1 MTFVG
6 INEKIYFDD
15 NLNVG
20 IGITN
25 PSTNFHI
32 DSTDGIVIP
41 VGTSAQRVDVTGAIR
56 YNTDNSTFEGF
67 KGTWGSLGGVIDV
80 DQDTYISAET
90 SAGTDNDQ
98 LKFVTAGTERMVI
111 DSSGNTTINSDLIV
125 DTNLLFVDASSN
137 LVNINGD
144 LDIWGK
150 ARFETAASYIES
162 GVLSLSN
169 TLTGPVID
177 STGSNIRLS
186 PSDSYV
192 GALVVSSNGKVGI
205 GTDSPDKALHIVSS
219 QDEIIRLDNTS
230 GGESYIG
237 YYNTETVSTPS
248 LTIGLNSTESCL
260 INLKDEKAM
269 IFKTYNTERMRIK
282 SDGNVGIGTIYP
294 NSLLEVNGD
303 IAFTSATIK
312 GHMIPD
318 TDDAYD
324 IGSAE
329 FKIRDMYVSDDSLWV
344 GDTHKVSITD
354 GKMKFRKRRVS
365 SVPAAVTAAGG
376 NEAGAKSH
384 SGKSSLINMKLK
396 HWKAYMRSLPEQST
410 ARIKDIFRDND
421 DDYDEQTTAN
431 NWLENGTNTYC
442 NLGNVGIGTNNPN
455 KKLSVVNSTGNG
467 TMEIRSNDEDTDTI
481 LFFGTPFS
489 SNSVNKTAIIAEG
502 LNTYSRSDLHFCLN
516 NDADNNVEVSLTDS
530 QMTIRKDGNVGIGT
544 TTPDGEL
551 HIYNDENAQTLFKIQ
566 NPNTGSSANTLIQV
580 SSDSCGLNLRT
591 YSAANSKADVVEI
604 DAFNNSGG
612 LTIKTAGEMNFA
624 TSGNER
630 MRIDG
635 SGNVGIGIADPSH
648 KLHIY
653 GASGDNDTE
662 PVGILLESS
671 NADGEPGIH
680 FKNGTTSN
688 NLFSIGINGSVGCLG
703 FFYGDDDG
711 GTQQGENTLMTLNS
725 SGNLGIGNTAPSALL
740 HLTKT
745 LDVGG
750 SGMIDMLRIEWDD
763 AGSEDTK
770 AGDGTKISFGT
781 SSVNNN
787 PASVESAYIGAIRT
801 SGAEASHDTAL
812 VFGTKEND
820 STDISE
826 KMRITNDG
834 EVGIGTTDPDYQLHI
849 YHNED
854 NALLKLEI
862 DKSNAGASM
871 SLKSTRTNIGNV
883 GLINFESDNT
893 TISCITSQLR
903 DVTNKYSDIRFWTRN
918 TDGLTER
925 MKIDKDGNVFYSGY
939 LGRTAY
945 NSGCLVG
952 GHSNLGNS
960 SGNTNPIF
968 CLGSAYLPGT
978 TDLGGNMYG
987 IGYTHTNSSFL
998 DTNANGYGMY
1008 VAADGD
1014 ARIFLGAGANTK
1026 SYFTGGYVGFGHSNP
1041 AYHVVIH
1048 ESSSE
1053 AAYLSFSNTT
1063 TGAST
1068 SDGLIVGLNN
1078 NEEAVVWLRENDNL
1092 RFATNNTERMRISNG
1107 GKVGIR
1113 TDNPQIDLAIGDSD
1127 TGFQQQ
1133 GDGELAIYTNNV
1145 ERVRIDNGG
1154 RVGIGTTNPQEL
1166 IHIQGSSNPS
1176 IRIQNTIS
1184 GPNGTHVNA
1193 EYGSID
1199 FWSSDSNTATAR
1211 IVCQQDGGG
1220 TSPDCGLRFWT
1231 NNNAGGST
1239 CRVTIKYNGYVGIG
1253 DTTPDTHLD
1262 VVGNIHYTGSISD
1275 VSDGRYK
1282 DDQVVVDYEECYNKV
1297 KQLDL
1302 KNYNWNEEI
1311 MSELEME
1318 VQNENGFVAQDVEVL
1333 MPDAVQQRN
1342 RMGIE
1347 DFRVVDYNKINMYL
1361 FGAFKKSQET
1371 IEELESELA
1380 LIKAHLGL

>member
-376 NEAGAKSH
+376 SEAGAKSH

-442 NLGNVGIGTNNPN
+442 NLGNVGIGTTEPINSLDVVGDLNITTDYNINNVQV
-455 KKLSVVNSTGNG
+455 LSSTTLGSGIVNSSLTSLGPQADQLNMNGKTINNIDRVNCTEESNVKIHLTRSDNVNNGFQIQQVDNAISLYNYEDAPIKLFTNSTQRMIIESDGNVG
-467 TMEIRSNDEDTDTI
+467 IGNDSPTSLLHLTKTLDVGGSGMIDMLRIEWDDAGSEDTKSGDGTKI
-481 LFFGTPFS
+481 SFGTS
-489 SNSVNKTAIIAEG
+489 SVNNSPASVESAYIGAIRTSGAEASH
-502 LNTYSRSDLHFCLN
+502 NTDLVFGTKE
-516 NDADNNVEVSLTDS
+516 NDSTDIS
-530 QMTIRKDGNVGIGT
+530 EKMRIKNDGNVGIGT
-544 TTPDGEL
+544 T
-551 HIYNDENAQTLFKIQ
+551 
-566 NPNTGSSANTLIQV
+566 
-580 SSDSCGLNLRT
+580 
-591 YSAANSKADVVEI
+591 
-604 DAFNNSGG
+604 
-612 LTIKTAGEMNFA
+612 
-624 TSGNER
+624 
-630 MRIDG
+630 
-635 SGNVGIGIADPSH
+635 DPSH

-703 FFYGDDDG
+703 FFYGDDNG
-711 GTQQGENTLMTLNS
+711 GTQQGGNTLMTLNS
-725 SGNLGIGNTAPSALL
+725 SGNLGIGNTDPNALL
-740 HLTKT
+740 HLGDVEDTEKLLYFHTERPWYVIQGESGSGAT
-745 LDVGG
+745 LDWMSTNGG
-750 SGMIDMLRIEWDD
+750 KRFRIIDEGTGNIVFTAQPNTTASSQRVYLCQ
-763 AGSEDTK
+763 
-770 AGDGTKISFGT
+770 DGG
-781 SSVNNN
+781 N
-787 PASVESAYIGAIRT
+787 
-801 SGAEASHDTAL
+801 
-812 VFGTKEND
+812 
-820 STDISE
+820 
-826 KMRITNDG
+826 
-834 EVGIGTTDPDYQLHI
+834 VGIGT
-849 YHNED
+849 D
-854 NALLKLEI
+854 NPGYKLDVSGDI
-862 DKSNAGASM
+862 
-871 SLKSTRTNIGNV
+871 SLTGNLRRTS
-883 GLINFESDNT
+883 FET
-893 TISCITSQLR
+893 G
-903 DVTNKYSDIRFWTRN
+903 F
-918 TDGLTER
+918 
-925 MKIDKDGNVFYSGY
+925 
-939 LGRTAY
+939 
-945 NSGCLVG
+945 LVG
-952 GHSNLGNS
+952 GHNIIDGSQGTS
-960 SGNTNPIF
+960 SSYYTNPIYTIGESYMPTETS
-968 CLGSAYLPGT
+968 LS
-978 TDLGGNMYG
+978 NMYG
-987 IGYTHTNSSFL
+987 IGYSHSNTSFL
-998 DTNANGYGMY
+998 PVDCGWGMY
-1008 VAADGD
+1008 VTAAGQLGSFLSGANNGESFVMGKFGIGTNNPQIDLAIGDGD
-1014 ARIFLGAGANTK
+1014 TGFHQQGDGELAIYTNFIERVRI
-1026 SYFTGGYVGFGHSNP
+1026 
-1041 AYHVVIH
+1041 
-1048 ESSSE
+1048 
-1053 AAYLSFSNTT
+1053 
-1063 TGAST
+1063 
-1068 SDGLIVGLNN
+1068 D
-1078 NEEAVVWLRENDNL
+1078 
-1092 RFATNNTERMRISNG
+1092 NG
-1107 GKVGIR
+1107 GKVGIG
-1113 TDNPQIDLAIGDSD
+1113 TNNPQIHLAIGDSD

-1133 GDGELAIYTNNV
+1133 GDGKLAIYTNSG
-1145 ERVRIDNGG
+1145 ERVRIDNYGN
-1154 RVGIGTTNPQEL
+1154 VGIGVTDPACRLEVAANPGEIRITDTNGGNSARDQGSLTFWDNDGSGGANGGHANAKITCRRVNTQAYPKGELRFDFTYQYNIQGVVWMKNDGDLENSNNRYGGISDERLKENIVDATSQWDDFKNIRFRKFNFKNRNETLLGVIAQEL
-1166 IHIQGSSNPS
+1166 EQ
-1176 IRIQNTIS
+1176 
-1184 GPNGTHVNA
+1184 
-1193 EYGSID
+1193 
-1199 FWSSDSNTATAR
+1199 
-1211 IVCQQDGGG
+1211 
-1220 TSPDCGLRFWT
+1220 TSPGLI
-1231 NNNAGGST
+1231 ST
-1239 CRVTIKYNGYVGIG
+1239 REDGDIQTIN
-1253 DTTPDTHLD
+1253 
-1262 VVGNIHYTGSISD
+1262 
-1275 VSDGRYK
+1275 
-1282 DDQVVVDYEECYNKV
+1282 
-1297 KQLDL
+1297 
-1302 KNYNWNEEI
+1302 
-1311 MSELEME
+1311 
-1318 VQNENGFVAQDVEVL
+1318 
-1333 MPDAVQQRN
+1333 
-1342 RMGIE
+1342 GIE
-1347 DFRVVDYNKINMYL
+1347 IENCKSVASSIMYMKGMKAL
-1361 FGAFKKSQET
+1361 QESMLR